1 MPEKATNGAGA
12 LERLTELGLEL
23 PEPPAPAGAYTRAVR
38 TGNLVFVAGQLPLT
52 GGVMAHTGPVG
63 DAGETLEAGYAAA
76 RLCALNALGVL
87 AAEGHDLNTVRI
99 VRMTGFVCSLPGFTG
114 QAQVVNG
121 ASELMAA
128 VLGDAGVHAR
138 VAVGVNSLPLDATV
152 ELEVIAEVA

>member
-1 MPEKATNGAGA
+1 MGAQEK
-12 LERLTELGLEL
+12 LTELGLDL

-38 TGNLVFVAGQLPLT
+38 TGKLVFVAGQLPLA
-52 GGVMAHTGPVG
+52 GGAMAHTGPVG
-63 DAGETLEAGYAAA
+63 ETGLTTEEGYAAA

-87 AAEGHDLNTVRI
+87 AAEGLDLDAVRI
-99 VRMTGFVCSLPGFTG
+99 VRMTGYVCSVPGFTG

-152 ELEVIAEVA
+152 ELEVIAEIA